1 MTYVFFNK
9 PKFLKICHFIPDRSG
24 TEGNAVF
31 LGKRPG
37 TYRLGGTNKVINDHL
52 QNQQLTIS

>member
-1 MTYVFFNK
+1 MCFFNK
-9 PKFLKICHFIPDRSG
+9 PEFLKIRHFIPDRSG

-31 LGKRPG
+31 LGKRPRA
-37 TYRLGGTNKVINDHL
+37 YRLGGTNKVINDHL